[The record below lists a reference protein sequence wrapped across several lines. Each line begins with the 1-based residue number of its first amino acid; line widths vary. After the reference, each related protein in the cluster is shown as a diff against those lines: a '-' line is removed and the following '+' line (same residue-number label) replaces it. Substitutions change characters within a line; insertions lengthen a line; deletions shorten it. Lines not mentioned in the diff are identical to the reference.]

1 MIAAILRA
9 QILSMRPRA
18 GRSGSLL
25 FSWFT
30 SLIFYGFWGFFGWG
44 AMLFFS
50 SPDQVA
56 YFVPVISTGLAFVML
71 YWQFA
76 PIISASFGASIE
88 MKKLLAYPIPHSKLF
103 LIELLLRTMTCAEMS
118 LILGGIA
125 IGLLRNP
132 LFGVRALPFIA
143 LGALLFAFTNILLSA
158 GVRYWME
165 RFFARTRLKEV
176 LMLVLVIGGFLPQ
189 ILLYANVKK
198 SALLHFA
205 PSQPVWPWAAA
216 GRLMLHE
223 PVMLSALTCLAWLGV
238 AWGFSRRQFERSLTF
253 DADSVRKPERTAEAE
268 GYLDRI
274 FRLPS
279 RFLPDPLA
287 AMTEKELRTF
297 ARIPRCRL
305 VYAMSCFFGIV
316 LFLPSMRRG
325 HTNTFFQQNAPPIMA
340 LYGLLM
346 LGQITYWNSFGFDRS
361 AVQGYFSWPVRLRDV
376 LIAKNLTV
384 VLLLIP
390 QILIVS
396 LIARLMKL
404 PVTGGKVIE
413 TIVVMAVSSLYW
425 LAMGNIFSVRMPRAL
440 DPGKMNQMANKMQ
453 ALTIWTAPLLL
464 FPLVLAYWARWF
476 FDSQLVFAGIVIV
489 AAIIGGIFYWVGLD
503 SAVKTALERRETILT
518 ELSRADGPVSIT

>member
-9 QILSMRPRA
+9 QILSMRPRT
-18 GRSGSLL
+18 GRNGSLVFAWL
-25 FSWFT
+25 T
-30 SLIFYGFWGFFGWG
+30 SLIFYGFWSFLAWG

-56 YFVPVISTGLAFVML
+56 YFLPVLSSGLAFIML
-71 YWQFA
+71 YWQLA
-76 PIISASFGASIE
+76 PVLSASFGASID
-88 MKKLLAYPIPHSKLF
+88 MKKLLAYPIPHGKLF

-132 LFGVRALPFIA
+132 VFGLRALPFIT
-143 LGALLFAFTNILLSA
+143 LGVLLFALTNILLSA
-158 GVRYWME
+158 GARYWME
-165 RFFARTRLKEV
+165 RFFARTRLREV
-176 LMLVLVIGGFLPQ
+176 LILVLAIGGLLPQ
-189 ILLYANVKK
+189 ILLYARVTK
-198 SALLHFA
+198 SALLNVA
-205 PSQPVWPWAAA
+205 PSQQIWPWAAA
-216 GRLMLHE
+216 GRLMLHQ
-223 PVMLSALTCLAWLGV
+223 PVMLSALTCVAWLAV
-238 AWGFSRRQFERSLTF
+238 AWGFGRRQFERSLTF
-253 DADSVRKPERTAEAE
+253 DADSVRKPERAAETE
-268 GYLDRI
+268 GLLDRI

-287 AMTEKELRTF
+287 AITEKELRTF

-316 LFLPSMRRG
+316 LFLPSLRRG
-325 HTNTFFQQNAPPIMA
+325 HNNSFYQQNAPPIMA

-376 LIAKNLTV
+376 LIAKNLSV
-384 VLLLIP
+384 VLLLLP

-396 LIARLMKL
+396 FIARVMKL
-404 PVTGGKVIE
+404 PVTPGKVLE

-440 DPGKMNQMANKMQ
+440 DPDKMNQMANKMQ

-476 FDSQLVFAGIVIV
+476 FESQLVFAGIVLV
-489 AAIIGGIFYWVGLD
+489 AAIIGAIFYWVGLD
-503 SAVKTALERRETILT
+503 SAVNTALARREIILT
-518 ELSRADGPVSIT
+518 ELSRADGPLSVT